1 MSIRVVALVRDCGDG
16 SCGLHW
22 FTNIEKAQAILDDDD
37 QCEQYGVNEGSFAVD
52 LKLPDSTDLA
62 AAGIHVDD
70 EDRGSEDDV
79 IYWKGIKIKSI
90 PASSVCSGCLGEP
103 ASWHDDEL
111 CRTLPGCV
119 GIIWVKDE

>member
-22 FTNIEKAQAILDDDD
+22 FTNIEKAQAILDD
-37 QCEQYGVNEGSFAVD
+37 QGEQYGVNEGSFAVD
-52 LKLPDSTDLA
+52 LKLPDGTDLA

-70 EDRGSEDDV
+70 EDRGDET
-79 IYWKGIKIKSI
+79 IKHWKGIKIKSL
-90 PASSVCSGCLGEP
+90 PATRICGGCLGET
-103 ASWHDDEL
+103 ANWHDDAV
-111 CRTLPGCV
+111 CQSLPECS

>member
-16 SCGLHW
+16 SCGIHW

-62 AAGIHVDD
+62 AAGIYVDE
-70 EDRGSEDDV
+70 EDKCSEDDV
-79 IYWKGIKIKSI
+79 IYWEDIKIKSI
-90 PASSVCSGCLGEP
+90 AATSVCVGCLGEGNTDKCT
-103 ASWHDDEL
+103 S
-111 CRTLPGCV
+111 LPNCPS
-119 GIIWVKDE
+119 IIWVKDE